1 MSLLRAPRRFPWL
14 LLAPALVVLLGV
26 VLFPLLYNFYLAFRN
41 MSLYR
46 FRDHTFVGLEQFA
59 TILREPV
66 FYELLGKSLIWT
78 AVNVVGHV
86 VVGVALALLLNGP
99 VVGRTWFRTLLI
111 LPWAMPQ
118 YISALTWRG
127 MFNYEYGAVNMILQQ
142 WFHVPAVP
150 WLSDPFWA
158 FVAPILTN
166 LWLGFPFMMVVALG
180 GLTAIPRDQYE
191 AADLDGA
198 SGWDKLVR
206 ITLPGLA
213 PTLTPAILLGTVWT
227 FNTMLVVW
235 LVSNGGMP
243 ADHTH
248 ILVTY
253 IYKAAFTYSRYSY
266 AAALSVVVFVL
277 LLGFVLY
284 VMRRTDDDAAEA
296 R

>member
-1 MSLLRAPRRFPWL
+1 MLRAPRRFPYL
-14 LLAPALVVLLGV
+14 LLAPALVVLLSV

-46 FRDHTFVGLEQFA
+46 FRDHAFVGFDQFA
-59 TILREPV
+59 LILREPV

-78 AVNVVGHV
+78 VVNVAGHV
-86 VVGVALALLLNGP
+86 IVGVLLALMLNGP
-99 VVGRTWFRTLLI
+99 VLGRTLFRTLLI

-127 MFNYEYGAVNMILQQ
+127 MFNYEYGAVNLILQQ
-142 WFHVPAVP
+142 WFHLPAVP

-158 FVAPILTN
+158 FVAPVLTN

-180 GLTAIPRDQYE
+180 GLTAIPREQYE
-191 AADLDGA
+191 AAELDGA
-198 SGWDKLVR
+198 GSWDKLIR

-227 FNTMLVVW
+227 FNSMLVVW

-243 ADHTH
+243 ADRTH

-253 IYKAAFTYSRYSY
+253 IYKMAFTYSRYSY
-266 AAALSVVVFVL
+266 AAALSVVVFLL

-284 VMRRTDDDAAEA
+284 VLRRTGDGDEAAA
-296 R
+296 

>member
-1 MSLLRAPRRFPWL
+1 MLRAPRRFPYL
-14 LLAPALVVLLGV
+14 LLAPALVVLLSV

-46 FRDHTFVGLEQFA
+46 FRDHAFVGFDQFA
-59 TILREPV
+59 LILREPV

-78 AVNVVGHV
+78 VVNVAGHV
-86 VVGVALALLLNGP
+86 IVGVLLALMLNGP
-99 VVGRTWFRTLLI
+99 VLGRTLFRTLLI

-127 MFNYEYGAVNMILQQ
+127 MFNYEYGAVNLILQQ
-142 WFHVPAVP
+142 WFHLPAVP

-180 GLTAIPRDQYE
+180 GLTAIPREQYE
-191 AADLDGA
+191 AAELDGA
-198 SGWDKLVR
+198 GSWDKLIR

-227 FNTMLVVW
+227 FNSMLVVW

-243 ADHTH
+243 ADRTH

-253 IYKAAFTYSRYSY
+253 IYKMAFTYSRYSY
-266 AAALSVVVFVL
+266 AAALSVVVFLL

-284 VMRRTDDDAAEA
+284 VLRRTGDGDEA
-296 R
+296 SA

>member
-1 MSLLRAPRRFPWL
+1 
-14 LLAPALVVLLGV
+14 
-26 VLFPLLYNFYLAFRN
+26 LAFRN

-46 FRDHTFVGLEQFA
+46 FRDHSFVGLEQFVL
-59 TILREPV
+59 ILKEPV
-66 FYELLGKSLIWT
+66 FYQLLGKSLIWT
-78 AVNVVGHV
+78 IVNVIGHV
-86 VVGVALALLLNGP
+86 VIGVFLALLLNGP
-99 VVGRTWFRTLLI
+99 VRGRAIFRTLLI

-127 MFNYEYGAVNMILQQ
+127 MFNYEYGAVNLILQQ
-142 WFHVPAVP
+142 WFHLPAVP

-166 LWLGFPFMMVVALG
+166 VWLGFPFMMVVALG
-180 GLTAIPRDQYE
+180 GLTAVPREQYE

-198 SGWDKLVR
+198 GHWAKLTR

-235 LVSNGGMP
+235 LVSNGGQP
-243 ADHTH
+243 ADRTH

-253 IYKAAFTYSRYSY
+253 IYKMAFTYSRYSY
-266 AAALSVVVFVL
+266 AAALSVVVFLL

-284 VMRRTDDDAAEA
+284 VLRKTGNGEEA
-296 R
+296 SA